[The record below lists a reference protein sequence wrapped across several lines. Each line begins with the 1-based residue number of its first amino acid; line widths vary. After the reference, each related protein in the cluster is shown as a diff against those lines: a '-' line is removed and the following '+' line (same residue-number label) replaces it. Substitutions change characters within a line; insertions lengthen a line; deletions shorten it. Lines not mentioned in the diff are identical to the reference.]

1 MRAKVLSDPQYQ
13 RLFKNNEDLS
23 LRCCKLF
30 FELTDHNIKAPFN
43 VFLLAIVS
51 VLVKVLMI

>member
-23 LRCCKLF
+23 LWYCKILF
-30 FELTDHNIKAPFN
+30 EQTDYNIKARIK

-51 VLVKVLMI
+51 VLVKVLVI

>member
-23 LRCCKLF
+23 LRCSKMF
-30 FELTDHNIKAPFN
+30 FELTDCNIKARIK

-51 VLVKVLMI
+51 VLVKVLVI

>member
-30 FELTDHNIKAPFN
+30 FELTDHNIKA
-43 VFLLAIVS
+43 LL
-51 VLVKVLMI
+51 KFFF

>member
-1 MRAKVLSDPQYQ
+1 MRAKVFSDPQYQ

-23 LRCCKLF
+23 LWYCKIL
-30 FELTDHNIKAPFN
+30 FELTDYNKKARIK

-51 VLVKVLMI
+51 VLVKVLVI

>member
-23 LRCCKLF
+23 LWYCKTL
-30 FELTDHNIKAPFN
+30 FELTDYNIKARIK

-51 VLVKVLMI
+51 VLVKVLVI

>member
-23 LRCCKLF
+23 LWYCKIL
-30 FELTDHNIKAPFN
+30 FELTDYNIKARIK
-43 VFLLAIVS
+43 VFLLAIIS
-51 VLVKVLMI
+51 VLVKVLVI

>member
-23 LRCCKLF
+23 LYCKIL
-30 FELTDHNIKAPFN
+30 FELTDYNIKARIK

-51 VLVKVLMI
+51 VLVKVLVI